1 MWFSFPPTLFF
12 IFFHIEDKVSGSPLK
27 AESFI
32 GSVEELEKV
41 WTADKEEISSVQKP
55 SANEMVSTTLCY
67 EVNGS
72 CSRTLHSFGVQLAIY
87 MVCAM
92 GMLLTVL
99 GNLMVMIVVSQ
110 FKTLHTPT
118 NFLLLSLALAD
129 LLLGLMVLPFS
140 TIRSVES
147 CWYFGDDFCR
157 LHTFLDTVFCLTSI
171 FHLCFISIDR
181 HYAICDPLL
190 YPTKFTVRVACVY
203 IAIGW
208 GVPMIYTFV
217 LLYTNPI
224 EEGLGHFLQEMPC
237 IGRCQLLFNKLWGW
251 FNFPLFFF
259 PCLIMIALYVKIFIV
274 ANRQARRISSMNK
287 SAGFGLHLG
296 ASKRERKAAK
306 TLGIAVGIYLLCWLP
321 FTIDTMVDCLL
332 NFITPPVL
340 FDVLIWFA
348 YFNSAC
354 NPLIYV
360 FSYRWFRKAVKLIL
374 TRNIIGSG
382 ISTVDLYEE

>member
-1 MWFSFPPTLFF
+1 M
-12 IFFHIEDKVSGSPLK
+12 
-27 AESFI
+27 
-32 GSVEELEKV
+32 
-41 WTADKEEISSVQKP
+41 SSVQKP
-55 SANEMVSTTLCY
+55 NANEVVSTPLCY
-67 EVNGS
+67 EMNGS
-72 CSRTLHSFGVQLAIY
+72 CPRTLYSFGVQLAIY
-87 MVCAM
+87 MACVV

-99 GNLMVMIVVSQ
+99 GNLMVVIAVSH

-129 LLLGLMVLPFS
+129 FLLGVTVLPFS

-147 CWYFGDDFCR
+147 CWYFGDDFCK

-181 HYAICDPLL
+181 HYAICNPLL
-190 YPTKFTVRVACVY
+190 YTTKFTTRVACVY
-203 IAIGW
+203 IVIGW
-208 GVPMIYTFV
+208 GVPMVYTFV
-217 LLYTNPI
+217 FLYTNVL
-224 EEGLGHFLQEMPC
+224 EKNLGHFLQDMPC
-237 IGRCQLLFNKLWGW
+237 IGQCQLLFNRLWGW
-251 FNFPLFFF
+251 LNFPLFFI
-259 PCLIMIALYVKIFIV
+259 PCLIMITLYVKIFIV
-274 ANRQARRISSMNK
+274 ANRQARQISNMNA
-287 SAGFGLHLG
+287 STGFGLHAG

-332 NFITPPVL
+332 DFITPPVL

-360 FSYRWFRKAVKLIL
+360 FSYRWFRKAVKILL
-374 TRNIIGSG
+374 TRNIFGSG
-382 ISTVDLYEE
+382 TSTVDLYQD